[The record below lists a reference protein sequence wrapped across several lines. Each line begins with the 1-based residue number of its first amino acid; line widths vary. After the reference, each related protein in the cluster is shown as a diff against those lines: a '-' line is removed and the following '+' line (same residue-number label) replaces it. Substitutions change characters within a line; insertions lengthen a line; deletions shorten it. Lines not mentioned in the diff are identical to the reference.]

1 MNNKAWQKKGA
12 TNNKAM
18 KQQWGGG
25 GKRYLKRK
33 VNIKVQQVAKCDGE

>member
-25 GKRYLKRK
+25 WQEVLKKEGEHQGATSSK
-33 VNIKVQQVAKCDGE
+33 VRW